1 TGKPNVKY
9 TGGGQFHDLTYHLW
23 SFGFNVDT
31 TKGPDKGHFNAK
43 DHDKDKDKDHING
56 PVSDVA
62 CVSDICVTD
71 GIAFTVTDKKT
82 QCQYRVEVED
92 GGKHNDKIQIYWT
105 PSLACPSPDPD
116 VADTGCQSTDRGE
129 IVNHQK

>member
-1 TGKPNVKY
+1 VKY
-9 TGGGQFHDLTYHLW
+9 TGGGQFHDVFVHLW

-56 PVSDVA
+56 PVSDVS
-62 CVSDICVTD
+62 CLSPGTCVTD
-71 GIAFTVTDKKT
+71 GIAFTVTDKKS

-92 GGKHNDKIQIYWT
+92 GGKHKLPDKIQIQWIFST
-105 PSLACPSPDPD
+105 ACPSPDPD
-116 VADTGCQSTDRGE
+116 VVDTGCQSTERGE
-129 IVNHQK
+129 IVNHTK